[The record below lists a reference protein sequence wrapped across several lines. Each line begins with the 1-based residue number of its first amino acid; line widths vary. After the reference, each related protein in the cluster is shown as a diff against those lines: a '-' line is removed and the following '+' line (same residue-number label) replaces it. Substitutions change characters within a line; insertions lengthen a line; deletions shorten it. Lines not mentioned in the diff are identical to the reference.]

1 MKDYPYAQYS
11 YDAALARMLGSTF
24 LSEGSFM
31 PTLEMVLLLCME
43 RNLGVHRDEFNMFRD
58 FEVKHSILGSAN

>member
-24 LSEGSFM
+24 LSEGE
-31 PTLEMVLLLCME
+31 L
-43 RNLGVHRDEFNMFRD
+43 HAIFRD
-58 FEVKHSILGSAN
+58 DYFALYGEKLGHA